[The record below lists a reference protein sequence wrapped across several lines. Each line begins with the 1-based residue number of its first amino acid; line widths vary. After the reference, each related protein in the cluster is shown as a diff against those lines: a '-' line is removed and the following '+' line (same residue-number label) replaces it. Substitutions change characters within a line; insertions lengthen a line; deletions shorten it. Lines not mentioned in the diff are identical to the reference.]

1 MPSQGNCYLCGKMLG
16 KVAMKNHLLK
26 AHNDTEGDQ
35 RCYLLKAEGLYDK
48 DYWLYF
54 DIPVSSNLSAVDQFL
69 RNIWLECCGH
79 MSAFTGPGHQE
90 IGKNKKLYNFSVGT
104 QLVHEYDFGSTTESK
119 ITFVAETVRAK
130 QKNAVRLLA
139 RNVPPEYSCSQ
150 CGRHAD
156 YICAECMWEV
166 DNPFYCAVCVEEHE
180 HEMILPVT
188 NSPRMGVCG
197 YEGEYDRFTFVKPEL
212 LEKY

>member
-1 MPSQGNCYLCGKMLG
+1 MPSQGNCYLCGKTLG

-35 RCYLLKAEGLYDK
+35 RCYLLKVEGLYDK

-166 DNPFYCAVCVEEHE
+166 DNPFYCAACVEEHE
-180 HEMILPVT
+180 YEMILPVT

>member
-1 MPSQGNCYLCGKMLG
+1 M
-16 KVAMKNHLLK
+16 
-26 AHNDTEGDQ
+26 
-35 RCYLLKAEGLYDK
+35 
-48 DYWLYF
+48 
-54 DIPVSSNLSAVDQFL
+54 
-69 RNIWLECCGH
+69 
-79 MSAFTGPGHQE
+79 
-90 IGKNKKLYNFSVGT
+90 
-104 QLVHEYDFGSTTESK
+104 
-119 ITFVAETVRAK
+119 
-130 QKNAVRLLA
+130 RLLA

-150 CGRHAD
+150 CGRHAG

-166 DNPFYCAVCVEEHE
+166 DNPFYCAACVEEHE

>member
-1 MPSQGNCYLCGKMLG
+1 MTS
-16 KVAMKNHLLK
+16 
-26 AHNDTEGDQ
+26 D
-35 RCYLLKAEGLYDK
+35 KAEGLYDK

-166 DNPFYCAVCVEEHE
+166 DNPFYCAACVEEHE